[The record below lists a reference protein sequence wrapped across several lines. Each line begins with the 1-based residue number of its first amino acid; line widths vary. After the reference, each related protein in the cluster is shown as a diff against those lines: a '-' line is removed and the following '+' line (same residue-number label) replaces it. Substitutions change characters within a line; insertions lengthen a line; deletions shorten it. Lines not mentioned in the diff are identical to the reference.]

1 MCESWHNVPK
11 DSYKQLTD
19 LVRQKGEK
27 SDLVIILNSNMSG
40 STAGILAEAADRS
53 TSGLSYTDG
62 GSLGFIVVGSMQ
74 TRFDAKA
81 TLRINSDPDDIFKKA
96 LENLELLDDLDPDIL
111 SSRLKLEKDKASRKD
126 LVQNLHLSFENEDPR
141 KFHGKVF
148 FDKCLLAPNRA
159 KALIFDVRQVTDL
172 KVKTF
177 SEMIKKSKNTIV
189 YTETCN
195 DDTHKHDIRSC
206 YHYLA
211 KLSHSE
217 YVTSWI
223 NMGRDE
229 MIKQSGFSGQI
240 FEIEDSKNAEDIAKV
255 MEEIIDKFSHAD
267 LAIIFGC
274 GRDISSRIADHIF
287 QRSCQPYQDIGGAL
301 GTVLISTTETIW
313 DELLSLKMNHSPSEL
328 LPKVISQ
335 LEGADVSRKS
345 SHETKISSNSSSR
358 KNSNSIQE
366 SMSKKSSL
374 ASCSVDSHR
383 DSVSNQ
389 LHRYPWIDPTDKKI
403 KDGRLFAESD
413 TEFQILSASNPDR
426 DCSKVLTVKAKTIIS
441 LLKISKETVIF
452 LDSVPSVLKDN
463 RINEDC
469 IFNHL
474 NKSGQLKLQLLRTM
488 NSWKLFHILIQV
500 GHDGIPQKAG
510 VIENQTFEMYPDW
523 NCNEFFKPN
532 LDKIET
538 FIEKAD
544 LVLFISDNLNQFQA
558 SLKLLSEKT
567 KFGLRFQDGGSL
579 GFVLVSPGP
588 TEIDPLCT
596 VRVNCE
602 KQRFMKYLLS
612 AMNNL
617 ETLEDFERKCSASEH
632 RSYFRF
638 LLQADQ
644 QQKEQDEEELEQE
657 EQDEEELEQEE
668 QDEEE
673 LKQED
678 LEQKE
683 KNIHGTML
691 FNLR

>member
-313 DELLSLKMNHSPSEL
+313 DELLSLKMNDSPSEL

-657 EQDEEELEQEE
+657 EQDEEELEQE
-668 QDEEE
+668 
-673 LKQED
+673 D